1 MAIGEIPSWL
11 NVNPAQFVQAGQE
24 GATTGLGVAHLQQ
37 AQAQHSAELALQEQH
52 MRQQAQAEAA
62 RLSQAEHIAEMEAQ
76 ARREIAQ
83 QNFARQQQE
92 QLLTNAYRQSEIGLG
107 KSRIEQ
113 RQALADEI
121 GREKALTYAQESAL
135 AQHIANGGDM
145 ASGLAKFPRA
155 RAIATALKSSMPD
168 EEGLGELEVQDLP
181 GIGKVLR
188 QRGSKRYQLIPE
200 EKHSKPIKNKDGS
213 IDWIMPDGTVQNIK
227 PAPKGSG
234 DEMLQKPKVDA
245 TTTTTTPSGWQ
256 KVKDF
261 FNTTPTAPVTNAP
274 TAPTASPFQEGQRI
288 RNRKDGNIYI
298 IKDGVPVPAESAAPA
313 ESSPTDE
320 EQ

>member
-24 GATTGLGVAHLQQ
+24 GATTGLGVAHLDE
-37 AQAQHSAELALQEQH
+37 ARAQHSAELALQEQH
-52 MRQQAQAEAA
+52 MRQQAQVEAA
-62 RLSQAEHIAEMEAQ
+62 RLSQQEHLAQMEAQ
-76 ARREIAQ
+76 ARHEIAQ

-107 KSRIEQ
+107 KARLDQ
-113 RQALADEI
+113 RQALADAI

-135 AQHIANGGDM
+135 AQHVANGGDM
-145 ASGLAKFPRA
+145 ASGLAQFPRA
-155 RAIATALKSSMPD
+155 RAIATALKSSMP
-168 EEGLGELEVQDLP
+168 EGELGELEVQDLP

-200 EKHSKPIKNKDGS
+200 EKHKQVKNKDGS

-227 PAPKGSG
+227 PAPKGPA
-234 DEMLQKPKVDA
+234 DEMLQKPKVD
-245 TTTTTTPSGWQ
+245 TTTTTTSPGMWQ
-256 KVKDF
+256 KVQNL
-261 FNTTPTAPVTNAP
+261 FNSDSGTPAVATP

-298 IKDGVPVPAESAAPA
+298 IKGGVPVPVDNAAPA
-313 ESSPTDE
+313 ESAPTDE